1 MTHDWKSKN
10 IHKIFSQARERI
22 GRIIHLSLMAKLL
35 MIHGEIFSMQIWAY
49 IPTYDGKALSFLL
62 HVGIFTKSLIYVV
75 AIISTSNV
83 RKVLQIAKINER
95 FYGYYGPVNFT
106 IVLFWRDC
114 DLKQNKK
121 LPYFCHLILNWNH
134 VQ

>member
-10 IHKIFSQARERI
+10 MHKIFSQARERI

-35 MIHGEIFSMQIWAY
+35 MIHGEIFSMQIWAIY
-49 IPTYDGKALSFLL
+49 TYDGKALSFLL

-75 AIISTSNV
+75 AISSTSNV

-106 IVLFWRDC
+106 IV
-114 DLKQNKK
+114 
-121 LPYFCHLILNWNH
+121 
-134 VQ
+134 